1 LNAIDYFPY
10 IGAGINTVI
19 LFWFAVMVL
28 IKKIPATSPASWSMW
43 MILDGLLTGASY
55 FTAPTE
61 LLWILPA
68 AWTLG
73 ALVVTIACVFRGKF
87 SWGWRETLCAVL
99 AGVAAYFW
107 QTVNAEA
114 GVVAGAIAITIAGI
128 PLFTDMW
135 KCPNRGLL
143 LPALVTCVACV
154 LFIVSTY
161 GSFVGV
167 FLPATSFVYNA
178 ILAVFLLRKK

>member
-1 LNAIDYFPY
+1 M
-10 IGAGINTVI
+10 GAGINTAV
-19 LFWFAVMVL
+19 LLWFAGMIL
-28 IKKIPATSPASWSMW
+28 IRKIDPTSPASWGMW

-55 FTAPTE
+55 FAAPAE
-61 LLWILPA
+61 LRWILPA

-73 ALVVTIACVFRGKF
+73 AFVVMIACVIRGEF
-87 SWGWRETLCAVL
+87 SWGLRETFCAAL

-107 QTVNAEA
+107 MTINAEA
-114 GVVAGAIAITIAGI
+114 GVVAGAVAITVAGI

-143 LPALVTCVACV
+143 PPALVTCVACT
-154 LFIVSTY
+154 LFIVSAY
-161 GSFVGV
+161 GSFGV
-167 FLPATSFVYNA
+167 FLPAVSFAYNA